1 MDTGDDVAI
10 KVIDKA
16 QLEEFEQLDDMK
28 REIAIMKMLNHENV
42 ISLKDMYATAS
53 KLYMIVDLQQGGD
66 LLSKVRREGALGE
79 TVARFLFQE
88 LVLGLDHC
96 HAMGI
101 AHSALCPECI
111 LFDKEGH
118 LKISDFGSASM
129 DFDSPEDGEDPDTGM
144 YLEQFY
150 FVSPHS
156 HATAAAGGGGSS
168 SSSSSGG
175 GDARSSPSPSP
186 SRPHLQQQQARPPPS
201 LTMGLSPSRVQQRA
215 NFQASAS
222 ADRPAHPHS
231 IKGGNVH
238 YQSPEMGRGECFDG
252 KKADVWSI
260 GVILYVML
268 TGRLPFGFSEKAD
281 GCELIDGLERK
292 MRERS
297 AAELAA
303 LQRNIAAANYSPL
316 PRDYYSTDSALL
328 LQMVLEPDAQARP
341 SLGRVIRHEWC
352 RWGDV
357 SAITKASSVFEP
369 TCSEA
374 TEESTDTCQEGS
386 FLPNFLCNPFGVFGF
401 KEKPAAPRYDDE
413 TSSSSSSSSS
423 SPWPSAAREGRSA
436 SRSPDDDTA
445 SLLDEDNGSIISSF
459 TPSTIVEGRR

>member
-1 MDTGDDVAI
+1 MDTGDDVCI
-10 KVIDKA
+10 KIIDKA
-16 QLEEFEQLDDMK
+16 QLEECEQLDDMK

-42 ISLKDMYATAS
+42 ISLKDMYATTS

-129 DFDSPEDGEDPDTGM
+129 DFDSPEDGEDHDTGM
-144 YLEQFY
+144 QLEQFY

-156 HATAAAGGGGSS
+156 HATAAGDGN
-168 SSSSSGG
+168 SGG
-175 GDARSSPSPSP
+175 DGGVQGAGEEARSPSPSP
-186 SRPHLQQQQARPPPS
+186 SRSHKQQLS
-201 LTMGLSPSRVQQRA
+201 GHVSPSR
-215 NFQASAS
+215 
-222 ADRPAHPHS
+222 AHRRLV

-238 YQSPEMGRGECFDG
+238 YQSPEIGRGECLDG

-260 GVILYVML
+260 GVILYVLL
-268 TGRLPFGFSEKAD
+268 TGRLPFGFANRPD

-292 MRERS
+292 MLERS
-297 AAELAA
+297 PAELAA
-303 LQRNIAAANYSPL
+303 LQRNISAANYDPL
-316 PRDYYSTDSALL
+316 PHEYYSADSSLL

-369 TCSEA
+369 TGGSEA
-374 TEESTDTCQEGS
+374 TEESADTCQEGA
-386 FLPNFLCNPFGVFGF
+386 FLPNFICNPFGVFGF
-401 KEKPAAPRYDDE
+401 KEKPAGASNINE
-413 TSSSSSSSSS
+413 TSS
-423 SPWPSAAREGRSA
+423 SPWPLSARDGRSA
-436 SRSPDDDTA
+436 SRSPDDDAA
-445 SLLDEDNGSIISSF
+445 SLLDEDGGSIISVSQDLLR
-459 TPSTIVEGRR
+459 PGSSKDHRR